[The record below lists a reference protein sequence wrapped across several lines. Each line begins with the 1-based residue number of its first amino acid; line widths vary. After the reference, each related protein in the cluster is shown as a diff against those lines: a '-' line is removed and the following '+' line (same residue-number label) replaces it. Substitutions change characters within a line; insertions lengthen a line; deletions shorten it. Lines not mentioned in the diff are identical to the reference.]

1 MDRIG
6 LALRKTSLALKE
18 LAEAFENYDD
28 GSQIGGQARAAALP
42 ATAGHA
48 APASE
53 PAAPA
58 TELAGKKRRAKKE
71 KDPDEPKKPMTSV
84 RARTQ
89 PVARFAGL

>member
-18 LAEAFENYDD
+18 LAEAFESYDD
-28 GSQIGGQARAAALP
+28 GSQIGGRAAA
-42 ATAGHA
+42 AASSVAAVGHA
-48 APASE
+48 APPASE

-58 TELAGKKRRAKKE
+58 TELAGKKRRAMKE

-84 RARTQ
+84 RACASRR
-89 PVARFAGL
+89 VRS